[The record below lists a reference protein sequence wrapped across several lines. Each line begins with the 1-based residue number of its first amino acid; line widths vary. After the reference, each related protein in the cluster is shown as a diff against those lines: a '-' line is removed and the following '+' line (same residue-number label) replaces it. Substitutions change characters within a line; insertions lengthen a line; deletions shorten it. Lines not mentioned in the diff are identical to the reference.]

1 MKKWLRNQTV
11 ILSGASGGI
20 GKQLCLILIRKY
32 GAKVIGIGR
41 SERKMQALL
50 EELGDKAVNFSYRL
64 FDVADENA
72 WIDLASSLESQAI
85 VPTMLINNA
94 GVFPSFDKAVNCPS
108 ALAEEIMKTNFLST
122 VYAVNALL
130 PLIKQSSSP
139 SVYFICSSSALCS
152 VVGSAFYAS
161 SKSAMKA
168 YAETLALENDKK
180 SLYVGVAFP
189 GATKT
194 DLFRN
199 DQNAQNSAL
208 DKVAS
213 SPEKMAKKIAKAIYK
228 KKRRIVPGADAKM
241 MNFTAKVA
249 PVKGPALI
257 KSVMKASKSKVFT
270 KVFDYEQK

>member
-72 WIDLASSLESQAI
+72 WTDLASSLESQAI

-208 DKVAS
+208 DMVAS

>member
-1 MKKWLRNQTV
+1 
-11 ILSGASGGI
+11 
-20 GKQLCLILIRKY
+20 
-32 GAKVIGIGR
+32 
-41 SERKMQALL
+41 MQALIR
-50 EELGDKAVNFSYRL
+50 ELGDKAVNFSYRL
-64 FDVADENA
+64 FDVSDENA

-94 GVFPSFDKAVNCPS
+94 GVFPSFDKAVNSSS
-108 ALAEEIMKTNFLST
+108 ALAEEVMKTNFLSS

-161 SKSAMKA
+161 SKSAMKS

-180 SLYVGVAFP
+180 SLYVGVAYP

-208 DKVAS
+208 DKVAT
-213 SPEKMAKKIAKAIYK
+213 SPEKMAKKIARAIYK

-257 KSVMKASKSKVFT
+257 KTVMKASKSKVFT